1 MLSSYYFELIGY
13 VTEDWL
19 KTLEPGLP
27 VLGKTVL
34 AINRPALGGLEGYFA
49 FFTAVRTSCLVHFSW
64 ATEASPAAPKS
75 TVSH

>member
-1 MLSSYYFELIGY
+1 MRSSYYLKLKD

-34 AINRPALGGLEGYFA
+34 AIDRPALGGLEGYFA
-49 FFTAVRTSCLVHFSW
+49 FFTAIRTSCLVHFSW
-64 ATEASPAAPKS
+64 ATEVPATPKS

>member
-1 MLSSYYFELIGY
+1 MCSSYYLELED

-64 ATEASPAAPKS
+64 TTEVAAAPKS